1 MTPASATKIRQ
12 IERTIKSATTHIAKH
27 WSIWAWAA
35 VLVAVN
41 FPLLWGEV
49 RSGMVFLPDA
59 VHNGQWWRVATFA
72 LVHLSWYHFLLDAG
86 GFLLLFSCLEE
97 KRSAAKFFYILGAG
111 GGTLLLSLA
120 MDPTVSQQGLSGL
133 SGIAH
138 GLMAI
143 SAVEMLRTKAQRSWG
158 CVSLAI
164 VVLKSAYELW
174 SGHVVF
180 EFLHM
185 GMCGQPI
192 AASHAGGVIGG
203 LLAYALFNFLL
214 FGQRKGMTN
223 RCLKSARVCTCG
235 IIICVAI
242 FSCASSLHSHSEMQP
257 PRGRKACV
265 ILLHGLCRS
274 SLSMEFIERA
284 LKQSG
289 YAVLNLDYASTR
301 KSITDIALDDTAK
314 AVSMCRRQGYEQIHF
329 VTHSMGGIVV
339 RRYLQDRQLP
349 EGSRI
354 VMLAPPNQGSELM
367 DWAVASFPRLSR
379 LAGPGASQLRTGNQ
393 TLLAR
398 LNPVSAQVGIIIG
411 NTSWNPYF
419 SNMLPGGDDG
429 KVTVEGAKLAE
440 MTDFLIAPC
449 NHTTILLNP
458 MIQRQVVNFLEHGR
472 FIPMN

>member
-1 MTPASATKIRQ
+1 MIPASATKIRQ
-12 IERTIKSATTHIAKH
+12 IERTIKSATTHIANH

-49 RSGMVFLPDA
+49 RSGMVFFPDA
-59 VHNGQWWRVATFA
+59 VHNGQWWRVAAFP

-86 GFLLLFSCLEE
+86 GFLLLFSCLEK
-97 KRSAAKFFYILGAG
+97 KRGAAKLVYILGAG

-120 MDPTVSQQGLSGL
+120 LDPAVSQRGLSGL

-138 GLMAI
+138 GLMAV
-143 SAVEMLRTKAQRSWG
+143 SAVEMLRSRTQRSWG

-203 LLAYALFNFLL
+203 LVAYALFNAPRMRP
-214 FGQRKGMTN
+214 RKGIPN
-223 RCLKSARVCTCG
+223 RRPRSTCVCTCG
-235 IIICVAI
+235 IIISVAI
-242 FSCASSLHSHSEMQP
+242 LFFAAPSHSHSIKQP
-257 PRGRKACV
+257 PAGRKECV
-265 ILLHGLCRS
+265 ILMHGLGRS
-274 SLSMEFIERA
+274 FLSMEFIERA
-284 LKQSG
+284 LMHHG

-314 AVSMCRRQGYEQIHF
+314 AVSTCKRKGYERIHF

-339 RRYLQDRQLP
+339 RRYLQDYQLP

-367 DWAVASFPRLSR
+367 DWAVDAFPRLSR
-379 LAGPGASQLRTGNQ
+379 LAGPGASQLRTGGQ

-398 LNPVSAQVGIIIG
+398 LSPVSAEVGIIIG

-419 SNMLPGGDDG
+419 SNILPGKDDG
-429 KVTVEGAKLAE
+429 KVTVERARLAE
-440 MTDFLIAPC
+440 MTDFLIAAC
-449 NHTTILLNP
+449 NHTTILVKP
-458 MIQRQVVNFLEHGR
+458 MIRRQVVSFLEHGR
-472 FIPMN
+472 FIPMH

>member
-1 MTPASATKIRQ
+1 M
-12 IERTIKSATTHIAKH
+12 ERTLKSTTTHIARY
-27 WSIWAWAA
+27 WPIWAWTA

-49 RSGMVFLPDA
+49 RSGLVFFPDA
-59 VHNGQWWRVATFA
+59 VANGQWWRMATFP

-97 KRSAAKFFYILGAG
+97 KRGTAKVFYILGAG
-111 GGTLLLSLA
+111 CGTLLLSLA
-120 MDPTVSQQGLSGL
+120 MDPVVSHRGLSGL

-138 GLMAI
+138 GLMAV
-143 SAVEMLRTKAQRSWG
+143 SAVEMLRTRTQLSWG
-158 CVSLAI
+158 CVSLAL

-203 LLAYALFNFLL
+203 LLAFALFNFPR
-214 FGQRKGMTN
+214 FRHRKETTN
-223 RCLKSARVCTCG
+223 RRLRSARVCTCG
-235 IIICVAI
+235 LIISFAFLFCT
-242 FSCASSLHSHSEMQP
+242 ASSHSHFEKQP
-257 PRGRKACV
+257 PQGRKECV

-274 SLSMEFIERA
+274 ALSMEFIERA

-301 KSITDIALDDTAK
+301 KSITDIALNDTAK
-314 AVSMCRRQGYEQIHF
+314 AVSTCRRQGYERIHF
-329 VTHSMGGIVV
+329 VTHSMGGIVA
-339 RRYLQDRQLP
+339 RRYLQDHRLP
-349 EGSRI
+349 EGSRL

-379 LAGPGASQLRTGNQ
+379 LAGPGASQLRTGDQ

-398 LNPVSAQVGIIIG
+398 LNPVSAEVGIIIG

-419 SNMLPGGDDG
+419 SNILPGGDDG
-429 KVTVEGAKLAE
+429 KVTVERAKLAE
-440 MTDFLIAPC
+440 MTDFLIAKC
-449 NHTTILLNP
+449 NHTTILFNP
-458 MIQRQVVNFLEHGR
+458 MIQRQVVRFLEHGR
-472 FIPMN
+472 FIPIN

>member
-1 MTPASATKIRQ
+1 MTPASGTKTRQ
-12 IERTIKSATTHIAKH
+12 IERTIKNATTRIAKH
-27 WSIWAWAA
+27 WPIWTWTV

-49 RSGMVFLPDA
+49 RSGMIFFPDA
-59 VHNGQWWRVATFA
+59 VRSGQWWRVATFA
-72 LVHLSWYHFLLDAG
+72 LVHLSWYHLLLDAG
-86 GFLLLFSCLEE
+86 GFLLLLSCLEE
-97 KRSAAKFFYILGAG
+97 KSGTAKFFYILGAG
-111 GGTLLLSLA
+111 CGTLLLSLA
-120 MDPTVSQQGLSGL
+120 MDPAVSQQGLSGL

-138 GLMAI
+138 GLMAV
-143 SAVEMLRTKAQRSWG
+143 SAVEMLRSRTQRSWG
-158 CVSLAI
+158 CVSLAL

-174 SGHVVF
+174 SGHVVL
-180 EFLHM
+180 ELLHM

-203 LLAYALFNFLL
+203 LIAYALLNIPL
-214 FGQRKGMTN
+214 FRHRKKIAN
-223 RCLKSARVCTCG
+223 RRLRSARVCACG
-235 IIICVAI
+235 IIISFAFLFCT
-242 FSCASSLHSHSEMQP
+242 ASSHSHSKKHP
-257 PRGRKACV
+257 PQGGKECV

-274 SLSMEFIERA
+274 SLSMGFIERA

-301 KSITDIALDDTAK
+301 KSITDIALDDTAR
-314 AVSMCRRQGYEQIHF
+314 AVSRCRRLGYERIHF

-339 RRYLQDRQLP
+339 RRYLQDHRLP
-349 EGSRI
+349 EGSRL

-367 DWAVASFPRLSR
+367 DWAAASFPRLIR
-379 LAGPGASQLRTGNQ
+379 LAGPGAPQLRTGDR

-398 LNPVSAQVGIIIG
+398 LNPVSAEVGIIIG

-419 SNMLPGGDDG
+419 SDILPGGDDG

-449 NHTTILLNP
+449 NHTTILFKP
-458 MIQRQVVNFLEHGR
+458 MIQRQVVSFLEHGR
-472 FIPMN
+472 FIPIK

>member
-1 MTPASATKIRQ
+1 MAPASGTQTRQ

-27 WSIWAWAA
+27 WPIWTWTV
-35 VLVAVN
+35 VLLAVN

-49 RSGMVFLPDA
+49 RSGMIFFPDA
-59 VHNGQWWRVATFA
+59 VRNGQWWRVATFA
-72 LVHLSWYHFLLDAG
+72 LVHLSWYHLLLDAG

-97 KRSAAKFFYILGAG
+97 KRGTAKLFHTIGAG
-111 GGTLLLSLA
+111 CGTLLLSLA
-120 MDPTVSQQGLSGL
+120 VDPAVSQQGLSGL
-133 SGIAH
+133 SGIGH

-143 SAVEMLRTKAQRSWG
+143 SAVEMLRSRTQRSWG
-158 CVSLAI
+158 CVSLAM
-164 VVLKSAYELW
+164 VAVKSAYELW

-203 LLAYALFNFLL
+203 LLAYALFNFPL

-274 SLSMEFIERA
+274 SFSMGFIERA

-301 KSITDIALDDTAK
+301 KSITDIALDDTAR
-314 AVSMCRRQGYEQIHF
+314 AVSRCRRLGYERIHF

-339 RRYLQDRQLP
+339 RRYLQDHRLP
-349 EGSRI
+349 EGSRL

-367 DWAVASFPRLSR
+367 DWAAASFPRLIR
-379 LAGPGASQLRTGNQ
+379 LAGPGAPQLRTGDR

-398 LNPVSAQVGIIIG
+398 LNPVMDMPSFA
-411 NTSWNPYF
+411 
-419 SNMLPGGDDG
+419 L
-429 KVTVEGAKLAE
+429 
-440 MTDFLIAPC
+440 
-449 NHTTILLNP
+449 
-458 MIQRQVVNFLEHGR
+458 R
-472 FIPMN
+472 

>member
-1 MTPASATKIRQ
+1 MIRQ
-12 IERTIKSATTHIAKH
+12 IERTVKSATTHIAKH
-27 WSIWAWAA
+27 WPIWAWAA
-35 VLVAVN
+35 VLAAVN

-49 RSGMVFLPDA
+49 RSGMIFFPDA
-59 VHNGQWWRVATFA
+59 VHSGQWWRVATFA
-72 LVHLSWYHFLLDAG
+72 LVHLSWYHLLLDAG
-86 GFLLLFSCLEE
+86 GFLLLYSCLEE
-97 KRSAAKFFYILGAG
+97 KRGTAKLFYILGAAC
-111 GGTLLLSLA
+111 GTLLLSLA
-120 MDPTVSQQGLSGL
+120 MDPAVSQQGLAGL

-138 GLMAI
+138 GLMAV
-143 SAVEMLRTKAQRSWG
+143 SAVEMLRTRTQRSWG

-164 VVLKSAYELW
+164 VVLKSAHELW

-203 LLAYALFNFLL
+203 LLAYALFNRPL
-214 FGQRKGMTN
+214 FRLRKKMTN
-223 RCLKSARVCTCG
+223 RWLKSVRICTCG
-235 IIICVAI
+235 IIISFAI
-242 FSCASSLHSHSEMQP
+242 FSCASSLHGHSEMQP
-257 PRGRKACV
+257 PQGRKACV

-314 AVSMCRRQGYEQIHF
+314 AVSTCRRLGYERIHF

-339 RRYLQDRQLP
+339 RRYLQDHQLP

-379 LAGPGASQLRTGNQ
+379 LAGPGASQLRTGDQ
-393 TLLAR
+393 TLLAQ
-398 LNPVSAQVGIIIG
+398 LNPVSAEIGIIIG
-411 NTSWNPYF
+411 STSWNPYF
-419 SNMLPGGDDG
+419 SNMLPGKDDG

-440 MTDFLIAPC
+440 MTDFLVAQC
-449 NHTTILLNP
+449 NHTTILLTP
-458 MIQRQVVNFLEHGR
+458 MIQRQVVSFLELGR
-472 FIPMN
+472 FIPIN